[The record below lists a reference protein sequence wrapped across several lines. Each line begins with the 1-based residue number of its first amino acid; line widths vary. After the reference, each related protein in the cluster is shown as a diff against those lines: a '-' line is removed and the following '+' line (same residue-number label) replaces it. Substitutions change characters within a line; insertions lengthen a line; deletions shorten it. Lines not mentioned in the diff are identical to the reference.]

1 MEENNEIQAEVLQQI
16 SREILHIPVVYL
28 DITKSIKTGV
38 LLALLMQIFAEED
51 KFSRTNEEL
60 QQKIRIS
67 RHCII
72 EGKKEITKLGFI
84 KITKEG
90 LPPKTYYEIDWDEYE
105 KVIYELTR

>member
-1 MEENNEIQAEVLQQI
+1 MEENNEIQVEVLKQL

-28 DITKSIKTGV
+28 EITNSASTGI
-38 LLALLMQIFAEED
+38 LLALLMQIFADED
-51 KFSRTNEEL
+51 KFSRTNEEI
-60 QQKIRIS
+60 QQETYLS

-72 EGKKEITKLGFI
+72 ASKKEIEKLGFI

-105 KVIYELTR
+105 NVIYKLTR